1 MEKVYKSDRRPV
13 NYHFLDAGRLGLW
26 YDHARKFK
34 GGKEHLPSRVITG
47 DKPSI
52 YCYKLGGCIMQP
64 AATFVNYIYTIKI
77 TQ

>member
-1 MEKVYKSDRRPV
+1 M

-26 YDHARKFK
+26 YEHARKLK
-34 GGKEHLPSRVITG
+34 GGIEHLPSRVIPG
-47 DKPSI
+47 DKPWI
-52 YCYKLGGCIMQP
+52 YCYKLGGCIMKP